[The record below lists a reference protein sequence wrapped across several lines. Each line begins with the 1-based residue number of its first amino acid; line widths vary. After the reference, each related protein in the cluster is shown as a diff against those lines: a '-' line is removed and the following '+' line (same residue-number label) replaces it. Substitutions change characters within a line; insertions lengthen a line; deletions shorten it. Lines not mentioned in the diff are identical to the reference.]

1 MVADDT
7 RAIPLILLAQTGVCL
22 VVGTVVWFWAG
33 NTPGVSA
40 LLGGAAAVVP
50 NAFLA
55 ARLLTPWTAKGLL
68 RAAWIGEAGKLLL
81 TVAFFAVI
89 FAFVRPLSAPAVFVG
104 FIAVQLVLFGGLFY
118 GNKG

>member
-1 MVADDT
+1 M
-7 RAIPLILLAQTGVCL
+7 PLILLAQTGVCL
-22 VVGTVVWFWAG
+22 VVGMLGWLWGGRTAG
-33 NTPGVSA
+33 ISA

-50 NAFLA
+50 NSFLA
-55 ARLLTPWTAKGLL
+55 ARLLTPRTAKGLL
-68 RAAWIGEAGKLLL
+68 RATWIGEAGKLLL